1 MAKLKC
7 NEHESWK
14 MGKEA
19 AARPVEHW
27 GRFSH
32 AINLNAFC
40 RLMEMNLVVAMGS
53 YLVKTTTMGSSE
65 ARTRAGV

>member
-1 MAKLKC
+1 
-7 NEHESWK
+7 
-14 MGKEA
+14 MGPLGW
-19 AARPVEHW
+19 RW

-53 YLVKTTTMGSSE
+53 YLVKTTMG
-65 ARTRAGV
+65 RHTNDTNDTTDTRRCLGPTLLTVSR